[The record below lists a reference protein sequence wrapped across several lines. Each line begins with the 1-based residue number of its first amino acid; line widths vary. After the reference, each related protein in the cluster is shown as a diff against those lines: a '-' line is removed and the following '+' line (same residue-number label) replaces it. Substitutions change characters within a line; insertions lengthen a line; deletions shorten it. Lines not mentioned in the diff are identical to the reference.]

1 MLTILWRPAPNAL
14 TTPKSF
20 RIQAVPRSTDGYD
33 EMAAD
38 ISAEQPIYS
47 AETVKGLA
55 PLMMEW
61 IQRRLINGSQVTL
74 PESFSF
80 YVSFTGKLDSP
91 DAPLPEGDDLLQV
104 NVRVSQPFVKE
115 IRHQAKLERLPANEK
130 APVIISAED
139 TLLKL
144 KDVLNPAGVLLLTG
158 NDLAA
163 DPQSAGSV
171 VIEGTR
177 NGSAVQTRLL
187 RIEPSE
193 MLLMPD
199 IPAQDN
205 SWNNEYTVTVN
216 ARYSEHG
223 TPRTGT
229 CSRKLRTPLL
239 INGLSFETGPGI
251 LSGETDAPTARL
263 SSGTASA
270 SELLR
275 IQALVDSRTGQ
286 LTLRL
291 LDMQEGG
298 RAGAAVP
305 VTANGTCTLPGFSG
319 SAVQSLTIAVENLAG
334 LISLTRDN
342 YSGRLVDVLDVKTA

>member
-1 MLTILWRPAPNAL
+1 MATIQWRPAVNAL
-14 TTPKSF
+14 TTPKSY
-20 RIQAVPRSTDGYD
+20 RIQAVSRSTDGYD

-47 AETVKGLA
+47 EETVKGLA
-55 PLMMEW
+55 PLIMQW

-74 PESFSF
+74 PEAFSF

-115 IRHQAKLERLPANEK
+115 IRHQAKLERLPLTERV
-130 APVIISAED
+130 PVISSTED

-158 NDLAA
+158 TDLAA
-163 DPQSAGSV
+163 DPQSAGNV

-187 RIEPSE
+187 RVEPSE

-223 TPRTGT
+223 TLRTGT
-229 CSRKLRTPLL
+229 CSRKLRRPLTVP
-239 INGLSFETGPGI
+239 LSGETGI
-251 LSGETDAPTARL
+251 LSGDEASPLASVTG
-263 SSGTASA
+263 GTATA
-270 SELLR
+270 NELLR

-298 RAGAAVP
+298 RAGAAVAITEEIEYN
-305 VTANGTCTLPGFSG
+305 VLGFSN
-319 SAVQSLTIAVENLAG
+319 SAVESLTIAVENLAG

-342 YSGRLVDVLDVKTA
+342 YSGRLVDVLDVRIE